1 MVMKMQHQNLWDAA
15 TAMLKGKFIALK
27 CIFKIHF

>member
-27 CIFKIHF
+27 MHI